1 MGMGGEGKEKFQI
14 DGLRSNLWGEGER
27 VGALFMSE
35 RERVFGVRPERERG
49 SEEKDGEF
57 GKEGKRKRGLQ
68 AEGYYEW
75 IAWVGEDDDD
85 QGFFEVVRSL
95 ESVVE
100 SAGALK
106 EGDGEGDKEKDKE
119 GEKEGDKKK

>member
-1 MGMGGEGKEKFQI
+1 MGIGGEGKEKFQI

-35 RERVFGVRPERERG
+35 RERVFGVRPEREKEG
-49 SEEKDGEF
+49 EGEEKDGE
-57 GKEGKRKRGLQ
+57 GGEGGRRKRGLQ

-100 SAGALK
+100 SAGVLK
-106 EGDGEGDKEKDKE
+106 EGDGEGDKEKE
-119 GEKEGDKKK
+119 GEKEKEKE